1 MQLEVLN
8 NMVVADVSEQIEK
21 IKKDLAYDWVQVKNA
36 ETINAL
42 KRNAFSKPL
51 KRMTFDTDTKF
62 DGEVSTVAAS
72 DDNTSDSCFETP
84 TTSPNCK
91 TKTFDLS
98 PEPELKSNSR
108 PEFLFENT
116 VNFIEVIKAKAPIS
130 QEQAIIMEEE
140 HQAVL
145 TYFIAHQ
152 KLFKH
157 VPRETLLAIIVVI
170 LASKINLSSEHL
182 REFFQRCEHLARFS
196 RLSEIKNEKAYK
208 MLSRLR
214 EKLSFSPNF

>member
-1 MQLEVLN
+1 MQVEEFSS
-8 NMVVADVSEQIEK
+8 MDAAGITEQIEK
-21 IKKDLAYDWVQVKNA
+21 IKKDLALDWVQMKNA
-36 ETINAL
+36 DTISAL
-42 KRNAFSKPL
+42 RRNAFSKPL
-51 KRMTFDTDTKF
+51 KRMTFDTDTKC
-62 DGEVSTVAAS
+62 DGESSTIAGS

-84 TTSPNCK
+84 TTSPNSK

-98 PEPELKSNSR
+98 PEPEHKPNSR

-116 VNFIEVIKAKAPIS
+116 VNFIEVIKAKAPVTE
-130 QEQAIIMEEE
+130 EQVVLMDEE
-140 HQAVL
+140 HQTVL

-170 LASKINLSSEHL
+170 LATKINLPGEYL
-182 REFFQRCEHLARFS
+182 REFFQKCEHLTRFN

-214 EKLSFSPNF
+214 EKISFSPSF